1 MDSCGWIWF
10 FDLSVIV
17 FRGQTKLALIVLC
30 TCFRF
35 LDSYVFFR
43 LVFIHGSNCIYCFIL
58 YFEVLNC
65 QEVKLSINTA
75 LSILARLPSSP
86 KKNSACIKNKSV
98 FTLFITRLFCSICWK
113 RPWWQFNSSCV
124 LEVISRCS

>member
-35 LDSYVFFR
+35 LDSYVFF
-43 LVFIHGSNCIYCFIL
+43 LFIRGSNCIYCFIL

-75 LSILARLPSSP
+75 LSILPRLPSSP

>member
-1 MDSCGWIWF
+1 MDEFGF

-30 TCFRF
+30 MCFRF
-35 LDSYVFFR
+35 PDRYVFFR
-43 LVFIHGSNCIYCFIL
+43 LVFICGSNCIYCFIL

-75 LSILARLPSSP
+75 LSILPPLP
-86 KKNSACIKNKSV
+86 KKKKISAC
-98 FTLFITRLFCSICWK
+98 
-113 RPWWQFNSSCV
+113 
-124 LEVISRCS
+124 